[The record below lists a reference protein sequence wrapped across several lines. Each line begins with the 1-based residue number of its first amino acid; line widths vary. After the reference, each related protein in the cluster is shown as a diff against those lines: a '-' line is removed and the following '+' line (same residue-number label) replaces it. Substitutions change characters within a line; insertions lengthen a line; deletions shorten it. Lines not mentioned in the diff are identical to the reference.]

1 MTRDLTSEV
10 LAALAPGSRPREAL
24 FLQGDFASGIL
35 RLWTGLGPIDW
46 DGHTWAGAG
55 DLVAI
60 SPIEETNTVTASGVT
75 VSLSGVGTDQVALA
89 IDEARQG
96 APGHIWL
103 ALLDDAGQII
113 PNPIYLFGGQLDV
126 PQIDDTGD
134 TCRIS
139 ITYESQLID
148 LQRPR
153 VRRYTHEDQQIT
165 HPGDRGFE
173 FVTTIQTREVQ
184 WG

>member
-1 MTRDLTSEV
+1 M
-10 LAALAPGSRPREAL
+10 APGSRPREAL
-24 FLQGDFASGIL
+24 FLQGDFASGTL

-60 SPIEETNTVTASGVT
+60 STIEETNTVTASGVT

-139 ITYESQLID
+139 ITYESQRSTCSAPGAPIHPRGSAD
-148 LQRPR
+148 HAPGRP
-153 VRRYTHEDQQIT
+153 
-165 HPGDRGFE
+165 GFE

>member
-46 DGHTWAGAG
+46 DGHTWAGTG

-60 SPIEETNTVTASGVT
+60 STIEGNQHRHRLGRDGVA
-75 VSLSGVGTDQVALA
+75 VRVGTDQVALA

-113 PNPIYLFGGQLDV
+113 PNPIICSAAN
-126 PQIDDTGD
+126 P
-134 TCRIS
+134 TCRRSTTRATPAGS
-139 ITYESQLID
+139 ITTS
-148 LQRPR
+148 RS
-153 VRRYTHEDQQIT
+153 
-165 HPGDRGFE
+165 
-173 FVTTIQTREVQ
+173 
-184 WG
+184 

>member
-1 MTRDLTSEV
+1 M
-10 LAALAPGSRPREAL
+10 
-24 FLQGDFASGIL
+24 
-35 RLWTGLGPIDW
+35 
-46 DGHTWAGAG
+46 
-55 DLVAI
+55 
-60 SPIEETNTVTASGVT
+60 T

-153 VRRYTHEDQQIT
+153 CADTPRGSADHA
-165 HPGDRGFE
+165 PGRPGFE